1 MPVYNIFPEPVYF
14 SKLKRALTKEE
25 LKTINFYK
33 EKTHKNEG
41 NVVSNDAYVLENKSF
56 KNLKKDLNKIIRD
69 YFNEIVCTSD
79 SIIPYVTQSWLNY
92 TSINQYHHKH
102 NHSNSYLSGIFYIDA
117 DKTVDKVTFHKP
129 HSAGIVLEV
138 DTFNTFNS
146 KSWWFPVETGDVVL
160 FPSSVSHGVDKKK
173 GTNTRISL
181 AFNVFFKGTIGSNK
195 GLTELV
201 LE

>member
-41 NVVSNDAYVLENKSF
+41 NVVSNDTYVLENKSF

-102 NHSNSYLSGIFYIDA
+102 NHSNSYLSGIFY
-117 DKTVDKVTFHKP
+117 KP

-138 DTFNTFNS
+138 GTYNTFNS

>member
-41 NVVSNDAYVLENKSF
+41 NVVSNDTYVLENKSF

-92 TSINQYHHKH
+92 TIINITTVILI
-102 NHSNSYLSGIFYIDA
+102 YLAYFILMLIKRLTKLHFIN
-117 DKTVDKVTFHKP
+117 P
-129 HSAGIVLEV
+129 IVQE
-138 DTFNTFNS
+138 
-146 KSWWFPVETGDVVL
+146 L
-160 FPSSVSHGVDKKK
+160 F
-173 GTNTRISL
+173 
-181 AFNVFFKGTIGSNK
+181 
-195 GLTELV
+195 
-201 LE
+201 